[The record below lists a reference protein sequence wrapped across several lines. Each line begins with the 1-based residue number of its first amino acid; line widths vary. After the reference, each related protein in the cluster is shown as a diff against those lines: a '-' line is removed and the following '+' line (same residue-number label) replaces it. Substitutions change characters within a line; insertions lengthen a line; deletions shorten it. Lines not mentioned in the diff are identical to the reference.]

1 MRTSRHVDKRYG
13 EGVKSVE
20 KRTSIVEV
28 DLPSLLN
35 ENEENWAWYKT
46 TSPTRN
52 FALHPLPQVMYQ
64 PFAFFVHIAIQH
76 CVNQQQIIDCVYEG
90 SGPASLSDI

>member
-35 ENEENWAWYKT
+35 ENEENWA
-46 TSPTRN
+46 
-52 FALHPLPQVMYQ
+52 
-64 PFAFFVHIAIQH
+64 
-76 CVNQQQIIDCVYEG
+76 
-90 SGPASLSDI
+90 